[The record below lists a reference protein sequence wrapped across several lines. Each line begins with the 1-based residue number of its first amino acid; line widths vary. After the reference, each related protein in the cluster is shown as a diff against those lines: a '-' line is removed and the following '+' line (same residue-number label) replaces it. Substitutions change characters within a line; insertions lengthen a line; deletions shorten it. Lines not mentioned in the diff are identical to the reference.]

1 MHMDNP
7 AGVVCA
13 GLWGV
18 FVTGLPAGCGVKKV
32 W

>member
-1 MHMDNP
+1 MVGYL
-7 AGVVCA
+7 AGVAVW

-18 FVTGLPAGCGVKKV
+18 FVAGLLAGCGVINV

>member
-1 MHMDNP
+1 MVVYL
-7 AGVVCA
+7 AGVAVW

-18 FVTGLPAGCGVKKV
+18 FVSGLPAGCGVINV